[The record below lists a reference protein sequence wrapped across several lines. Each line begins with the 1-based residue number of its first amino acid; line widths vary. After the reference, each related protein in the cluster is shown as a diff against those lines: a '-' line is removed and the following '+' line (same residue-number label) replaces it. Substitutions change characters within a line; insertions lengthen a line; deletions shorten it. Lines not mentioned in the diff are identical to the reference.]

1 MAILVCLLNLVIWAM
16 IILFILWIVTLV
28 LSMFIP
34 GVPLLVPFPGS
45 PAAAGG
51 SRVLSLLYLAIGLIL
66 LINFLICAFGG
77 GQETLLPPIWTGS
90 MRMR

>member
-1 MAILVCLLNLVIWAM
+1 MMILVCLLNLVIWAM
-16 IILFILWIVTLV
+16 IILFVLWVVTLV

-34 GVPLLVPFPGS
+34 VPGS
-45 PAAAGG
+45 PPAGA

-77 GQETLLPPIWTGS
+77 EHATLLPPIWTGG
-90 MRMR
+90 MERQ